1 MLTGGED
8 PKPGQMPGAH
18 EPMPTSLRG
27 RERKSAG
34 AENEAA
40 DFELLFRSSPAL
52 VLALQADASF
62 TVVDASDAYLAA
74 ARVAREAIV
83 GRPFFEVFPE
93 SAAGPGQTG
102 AASSRAAL
110 ERVLTT
116 RMGDGFNIP
125 VPARD
130 GSVRYVLHRFD
141 AMEPDVLRR
150 ARERDD
156 AVRALERA
164 NEELDAFV
172 QSTSQG
178 LQTSLRSI
186 ESFCRLFEKM
196 RGGSLD
202 EGTRRLLMRVSSQVN
217 RMDTIIE
224 GLLGLSRSG
233 RNPMSRRRVD
243 VSAVVRRLVDQSKL
257 RSPGRVVLVQ
267 VEEGMEAWAD
277 EALLTMALDNLVS
290 NAWKFTRLRAEAR
303 IEIGSTTVAGQAV
316 FHVRDNGVGFD
327 MARAEK
333 LFTPLVKLHHG
344 AEFDGH
350 GIGLATVKRI
360 VERHGGEVWAEA
372 RPGEG
377 ATFHFTLSG
386 APH

>member
-1 MLTGGED
+1 MLMGRRY
-8 PKPGQMPGAH
+8 PIGQLPGAYK
-18 EPMPTSLRG
+18 PMPTPLRG
-27 RERKSAG
+27 RDRKAAAAESA
-34 AENEAA
+34 AA
-40 DFELLFRSSPAL
+40 DFELLFRCSPAL
-52 VLALQADASF
+52 VLALQADAGF
-62 TVVDASDAYLAA
+62 TIVDASDAYLAA

-83 GRPFFEVFPE
+83 GRPFFDVFPE
-93 SAAGPGQTG
+93 SDSGPGQTG

-110 ERVLTT
+110 ERVLAT

-125 VPARD
+125 VPDRD
-130 GSVRYVLHRFD
+130 GNVRYVLHRFD

-202 EGTRRLLMRVSSQVN
+202 EGTRRLLMRVASQVN

-243 VSAVVRRLVDQSKL
+243 VSAVVQRLVDQAKL
-257 RSPGRVVLVQ
+257 RAPGRVVVIHM
-267 VEEGMEAWAD
+267 EEGMEAWAD
-277 EALLTMALDNLVS
+277 EALLTMALENLLS

-303 IEIGSTTVAGQAV
+303 IEIGSTTIAGQAV

-333 LFTPLVKLHHG
+333 LFTPFVKLHHG
-344 AEFDGH
+344 IEFDGH

-377 ATFHFTLSG
+377 ATFRFTLSG

>member
-1 MLTGGED
+1 
-8 PKPGQMPGAH
+8 MPGAQK
-18 EPMPTSLRG
+18 PMPTPLRG
-27 RERKSAG
+27 RERKGAS
-34 AENEAA
+34 AENAVA
-40 DFELLFRSSPAL
+40 DFELLFRCSPAL
-52 VLALQADASF
+52 VLALEADAGF
-62 TVVDASDAYLAA
+62 TIVDASDAYLAA

-93 SAAGPGQTG
+93 SAAGPEHTG

-110 ERVLTT
+110 ERVLAT

-125 VPARD
+125 VPDSD
-130 GSVRYVLHRFD
+130 GGVRYVLHRFD

-156 AVRALERA
+156 AMRDLERA

-172 QSTSQG
+172 HSTSQG
-178 LQTSLRSI
+178 LQTSLRAI

-202 EGTRRLLMRVSSQVN
+202 EGTRRLLMRVTSQVN

-233 RNPMSRRRVD
+233 RNHMSRRRVD
-243 VSAVVRRLVDQSKL
+243 VSAVVQRVVDQVKL
-257 RSPGRVVLVQ
+257 RSPGRVVVVQ
-267 VEEGMEAWAD
+267 IEEGMEAWAD
-277 EALLTMALDNLVS
+277 EGLLAMALENLVS
-290 NAWKFTRLRAEAR
+290 NAWKFTRLRADAR
-303 IEIGSTTVAGQAV
+303 IDVGSGTVAGQAV

-327 MARAEK
+327 MAHAEK
-333 LFTPLVKLHHG
+333 LFAPFVKLHQ
-344 AEFDGH
+344 ASDFDGH

-360 VERHGGEVWAEA
+360 VERHGGEIWAEA

-386 APH
+386 APDLTPRQPPVALD